1 MSLSPSSSS
10 YAKLHAP
17 LKHNFE
23 AHTGTSSRAAE
34 DEMGRT
40 NKSSALVLVSLH
52 AIAALLLLL
61 LLPGARAGY
70 RLLLLFFLYPTRT
83 YVQN

>member
-1 MSLSPSSSS
+1 
-10 YAKLHAP
+10 
-17 LKHNFE
+17 
-23 AHTGTSSRAAE
+23 
-34 DEMGRT
+34 MGRTNT